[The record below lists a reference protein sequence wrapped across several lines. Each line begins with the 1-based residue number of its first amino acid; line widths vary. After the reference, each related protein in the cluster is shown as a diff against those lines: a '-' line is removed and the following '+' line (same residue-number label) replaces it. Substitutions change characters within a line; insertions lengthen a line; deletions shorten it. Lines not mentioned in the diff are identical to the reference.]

1 MNPEPQ
7 PSLLAT
13 LWAGLDPTTLPGTTA
28 HTFWAMLG
36 LMAIVT
42 FNGRFYVQ
50 WIYSE
55 RRGRSVMPIAF
66 WYMSAIGG
74 LMYLAFNAHTGSP
87 NGTLNYSLNIVIY
100 ARNLTHI
107 WREQGVL
114 TKPLRRAVNIFVIII
129 ALVGVGV
136 VTYTWYHEYHEIHR
150 DQPGEVARAWF
161 WIAIGTAGT
170 VLFGC
175 RFILQWL
182 VSEAKRKSV
191 VPHAFWYISVAAAV
205 LQAASFLQR
214 AEWINFFGVSA
225 NLPIYLRNIWLIR
238 KGKAAAISGD

>member
-1 MNPEPQ
+1 MNPEQ
-7 PSLLAT
+7 HLSWLANA
-13 LWAGLDPTTLPGTTA
+13 WAQLDPASPPGSFA
-28 HTFWAMLG
+28 HTFWALIG
-36 LMAIVT
+36 LLAIAT

-55 RRGRSVMPIAF
+55 RHGRSVMPISF

-74 LMYLAFNAHTGSP
+74 MLYLAFNAHTGSP

-107 WREQGVL
+107 WRERGVL
-114 TKPLRRAVNIFVIII
+114 TKPLRRAVNIFVVVV
-129 ALVGVGV
+129 ALVGIGV
-136 VTYTWYHEYHEIHR
+136 VAYTWYHEYHEIH
-150 DQPGEVARAWF
+150 QEQSGNVARAWI
-161 WIAIGTAGT
+161 WIAIGTIGT
-170 VLFGC
+170 GLFGC

-191 VPHAFWYISVAAAV
+191 VPNAFWYISVVAAV

-238 KGKAAAISGD
+238 NGKAQPTNE